1 MELLSLAKNPDLA
14 LREPYGTLWG
24 PVRVVNYTGV
34 YTHPRP
40 RPKAFGLSA
49 REPLAD
55 RERPRGGALRAT
67 FRMPYCSFRAY
78 RGCKSVVTDLMTH
91 AHGLVR
97 LPAARITRETFNCS
111 NPCTERGKMGAECKG
126 DRLIGDPCI
135 VSERVMPRVRS
146 DTKFQ
151 PRPRSEWVMTHS
163 TSGPTATSKT
173 KRSRRPPTVT
183 LRRHRL
189 WTRHEG
195 HAKPGDIRTR

>member
-1 MELLSLAKNPDLA
+1 M
-14 LREPYGTLWG
+14 
-24 PVRVVNYTGV
+24 
-34 YTHPRP
+34 
-40 RPKAFGLSA
+40 SA

-67 FRMPYCSFRAY
+67 FRMLCCPFRAY
-78 RGCKSVVTDLMTH
+78 RGCGSVVGDPMTD

-126 DRLIGDPCI
+126 DSLIGNPCI

-146 DTKFQ
+146 GTKFQ
-151 PRPRSEWVMTHS
+151 PRPRSEWVVTRG

-173 KRSRRPPTVT
+173 KRSRRPLTVT
-183 LRRHRL
+183 LRRRRL
-189 WTRHEG
+189 WTRHEE
-195 HAKPGDIRTR
+195 HAKPGDMRTR